1 MLFRSKKAEGKQEY
15 SGDITRNGV
24 ITVILDDP
32 NENIKLLEGAD
43 GQLLMRMM
51 QVS

>member
-1 MLFRSKKAEGKQEY
+1 M
-15 SGDITRNGV
+15 

-43 GQLLMRMM
+43 EYGSLEKQREYFLEIIKQEISL
-51 QVS
+51 

>member
-1 MLFRSKKAEGKQEY
+1 M
-15 SGDITRNGV
+15 

-32 NENIKLLEGAD
+32 NENIKLLESVD